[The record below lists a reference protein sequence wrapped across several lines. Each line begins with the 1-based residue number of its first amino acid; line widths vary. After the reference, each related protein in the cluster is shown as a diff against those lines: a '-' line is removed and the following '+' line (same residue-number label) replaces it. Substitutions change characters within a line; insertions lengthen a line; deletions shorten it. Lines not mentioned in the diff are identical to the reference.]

1 MDLLG
6 ELVYVRVLSVK
17 VFAVPTAGHL
27 EVQVSQPREFAVKGE
42 KILMPGALA
51 GKGGG
56 LGAVGFD

>member
-1 MDLLG
+1 M
-6 ELVYVRVLSVK
+6 YVRVLSVK

-56 LGAVGFD
+56 GLGAVGFD